1 MRLAVSV
8 LFSFIVCASA
18 SAQKND
24 PAAAFGARQSIEQI
38 SLSPDGTKIAY
49 IAPSNGQASQL
60 FTVDL
65 NADGKTSVALTSS
78 GKPDRLGHCGWIT
91 NTRLACNV
99 YGVINDNQD
108 RSYVSRIFAVDA
120 DGKQLKML
128 SNRQTGSANYMAYS
142 GGGVLE
148 AVKGEGSRVLMARV
162 YVPEEKAG
170 TLINKKNE
178 GFGVDEVD
186 SLTLRATRVVK
197 PVLDAVEFRSDGQG
211 HVRIMGLGDY
221 RAGYDTGVIK
231 YRFRPLGSENWSPLS
246 DYDFQNSVGFNPANI
261 EVSSN
266 SVLGFE
272 KLDGRTAVYRVKL
285 DGSGEKSLV
294 FKHDQVDVDQI
305 ETIGRSRR
313 PVGVSYVTDRRYV
326 SYFDKD
332 LEALRTKLERAL
344 PNVDQVSFLDSSDD
358 ESVLLLMASSDTVP
372 GDYFLLDRKTNK
384 LRPLFAARPEL
395 EGYTLASVKSVEV
408 TVADGTKVP
417 AYLTLPPGSSGR
429 HLPALV
435 MPHGGPSARDEWGFD
450 WLAQYFANQGYAVL
464 QPNYRGSWG
473 YGDEWYQQ
481 NGFRSWKTAIGDVT
495 DSGRWLVAQGIADPK
510 KLAIFGWSYGG
521 YAALQSGVT
530 APDLFKAIIAVA
542 PVTDLAQLRL
552 EGVGYSNRRLLEDF
566 IGAGPHLKEGSP
578 AQNAGLISAP
588 VLIVHGLND
597 VNVNVNQS
605 RLMVNRLKD
614 AGRPPEYMEVPD
626 LDHYMEDSL
635 IRREML
641 SRSTAFLTRAL
652 GK

>member
-1 MRLAVSV
+1 MRGVFSV
-8 LFSFIVCASA
+8 LATFILSATA
-18 SAQKND
+18 SAQQHD

-49 IAPSNGQASQL
+49 IAPSKGQASQL

-65 NADGKTSVALTSS
+65 NANGKTAVALTSS
-78 GKPDRLGHCGWIT
+78 GKPDRLGRCGWIS

-99 YGVINDNQD
+99 YGVISDNQD
-108 RSYVSRIFAVDA
+108 RNYMSRVFAVDA

-128 SNRQTGSANYMAYS
+128 SNRQTGTANYMAYS

-148 AVKGEGSRVLMARV
+148 ALKGDGSRVLMART

-178 GFGVDEVD
+178 GFGVDEID
-186 SLTLRATRVVK
+186 SVSLRASRVVK
-197 PVLDAVEFRSDGQG
+197 PIAGAVEFLSDGQG

-221 RAGYDTGVIK
+221 RAGYDTGIIK
-231 YRFRPLGSENWSPLS
+231 YRFRGPDADAWSPLS
-246 DYDFQNSVGFNPANI
+246 DFDYQNDAGFNPANI
-261 EVSSN
+261 DAAN
-266 SVLGFE
+266 NAVLGFE

-305 ETIGRSRR
+305 ATIGRSRR
-313 PVGVSYVTDRRYV
+313 PVGVSYATDRRYV

-332 LEALRTKLERAL
+332 LEVLRTKLEKAL
-344 PNVDQVSFLDSSDD
+344 PNIDQVSFLDSSED
-358 ESVLLLMASSDTVP
+358 ESVLLLQASSDTVP
-372 GDYFLLDRKTNK
+372 GDYYLLDRKANK
-384 LRPLFAARPEL
+384 LRPLFGARPEL
-395 EGYTLASVKSVEV
+395 EGYKLASVKSVEV
-408 TVADGTKVP
+408 TVTDGTKVP

-429 HLPALV
+429 NLPAIV

-450 WLAQYFANQGYAVL
+450 WLAQYFAHQGYAVL

-495 DSGRWLVAQGIADPK
+495 DSGRWLVSQGIADPK

-530 APDLFKAIIAVA
+530 APDLFKAIIAIA

-566 IGAGPHLKEGSP
+566 IGSGPHLKEGSP

-626 LDHYMEDSL
+626 LDHYMEDSQ

-641 SRSTAFLTRAL
+641 SRSAAFLTRAL